1 MQQVMQVNIKKLLVM
16 PVLALF
22 FSILITG
29 NAHAAQGDVNFK
41 FFVDMSLN
49 GKSMEMEFENT
60 ETFEI
65 VSVKTDKF
73 KKEDLHTQ
81 LPEGTYE
88 LLDIRFDN
96 DVWFDYECKID
107 KSSFTVTK
115 DGVEGVADNTIN
127 VFAKYRPITNTSIT
141 ARFNVVSDDAFDGTV
156 QIHLS
161 GTTDAYYSEKSQD
174 VLQKE
179 EYTIVLD
186 HMDSKAATVNA
197 GNWTVDSINAYD
209 SAGNP
214 VSISYPQNIVLDKK
228 TDAEYGKDI
237 PLYIPAQDADG
248 YVTKKSADMETYQW
262 MGDNKR
268 TLSYDD
274 AVGRPITYSDTD
286 SSAVSEES
294 SSVQESAD
302 MEEGDPGADP
312 LPKNGRKSHGHISKA
327 AIILPVGIVIVLL
340 GWLFFRKKRY

>member
-1 MQQVMQVNIKKLLVM
+1 MQQVMQVNIKKLLVL
-16 PVLALF
+16 PVLALVL
-22 FSILITG
+22 SLLITG
-29 NAHAAQGDVNFK
+29 TAHAEQGNVTFK

-49 GKSMEMEFENT
+49 GKTMEMEFENT

-73 KKEDLHTQ
+73 KKEDLQTQ

-88 LLDIRFDN
+88 LLDIRFDD

-107 KSSFTVTK
+107 KTPFTVTK
-115 DGVEGVADNTIN
+115 DGVEGVEDNTIN

-141 ARFNVVSDDAFDGTV
+141 ARFKVVSDDTFDGTV

-186 HMDSKAATVNA
+186 HMDLKAATVNA

-214 VSISYPQNIVLDKK
+214 VSISYPKDIVLDKK

-248 YVTKKSADMETYQW
+248 YVTKKADDMETYQW
-262 MGDNKR
+262 MGDDKR

-274 AVGRPITYSDTD
+274 AIGRPIVYNDTD
-286 SSAVSEES
+286 SSAASEEYS
-294 SSVQESAD
+294 SEPESAD

-312 LPKNGRKSHGHISKA
+312 QPKNGTQKHVHKA
-327 AIILPVGIVIVLL
+327 VIILPIGIVVVLL
-340 GWLFFRKKRY
+340 GWFFFRKKR